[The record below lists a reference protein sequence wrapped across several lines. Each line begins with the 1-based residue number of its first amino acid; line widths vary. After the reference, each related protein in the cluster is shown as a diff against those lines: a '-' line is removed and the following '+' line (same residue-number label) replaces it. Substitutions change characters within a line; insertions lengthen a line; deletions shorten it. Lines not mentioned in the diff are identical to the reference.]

1 MSAMLSA
8 FRTLTRRTTCAA
20 YASQTTAPASTT
32 IGLPEQAGW
41 GTEVNNQVFMARL
54 RRPLHPLESHR
65 IFNIHTYRHDLLHMA
80 DHHGVLSHVIANIL
94 WAHLCGERE
103 SQVLPGDT
111 IDQRLRFLNDDVKAF
126 YTTHHVQNRLP
137 PFKEDNIKRG
147 SFPMLQGRNVKAANT
162 RSFVPYVLA
171 LQQRATRENNSA
183 KNRHMLKVAASVSG
197 MLDVLYNA
205 DCFLAETE
213 RIALTDHID
222 RLARHYQ
229 KLSADAFLAQRTLWQ
244 AIPKFHFVIGHLAQQ
259 AALINPTWVQGYS
272 SESMVGTTAQI
283 YAMSQNGPFHSRVQK
298 TVMNKY
304 RIGLRLLMEN

>member
-1 MSAMLSA
+1 M
-8 FRTLTRRTTCAA
+8 
-20 YASQTTAPASTT
+20 
-32 IGLPEQAGW
+32 
-41 GTEVNNQVFMARL
+41 
-54 RRPLHPLESHR
+54 
-65 IFNIHTYRHDLLHMA
+65 
-80 DHHGVLSHVIANIL
+80 
-94 WAHLCGERE
+94 
-103 SQVLPGDT
+103 
-111 IDQRLRFLNDDVKAF
+111 
-126 YTTHHVQNRLP
+126 
-137 PFKEDNIKRG
+137 
-147 SFPMLQGRNVKAANT
+147 
-162 RSFVPYVLA
+162 LA
-171 LQQRATRENNSA
+171 LQQRAARENNSA

-244 AIPKFHFVIGHLAQQ
+244 AIPKFHFVIGHLATQ

-283 YAMSQNGPFHSRVQK
+283 YAMSQNGPFHSRAQK